1 MIARIWTGA
10 VVQEDGDE
18 YAEYMRETGLR
29 EYRDTPG
36 NRGVYMFRRDLG
48 NETEFMMFTL
58 WESIEAV
65 KAFAG
70 DKYERAVFYPEDDR
84 FLVRRDLE
92 VVHYD
97 VDAQHTGSREPEE
110 G

>member
-10 VVQEDGDE
+10 VHKADADE
-18 YAEYMRETGLR
+18 YAEYMRQTGLR
-29 EYRDTPG
+29 EYRATAG
-36 NRGVYMFRRDLG
+36 NRGAWMLRRDVG
-48 NETEFMMFTL
+48 NDTEFMMFTL
-58 WESIEAV
+58 WDSIDAV

-70 DKYERAVFYPEDDR
+70 DEPEKAVFYPEDDR

-97 VDAQHTGSREPEE
+97 VDGHPD
-110 G
+110 

>member
-10 VVQEDGDE
+10 VRKTDGDE
-18 YAEYMRETGLR
+18 YAEYMRQTGLR
-29 EYRDTPG
+29 EYKETAG
-36 NRGVYMFRRDLG
+36 NRGAWMLRRDAG
-48 NETEFMMFTL
+48 EDTEFMMFTL
-58 WESIEAV
+58 WDSIEAV

-70 DKYERAVFYPEDDR
+70 DEPEKAVFYPKDDR

-92 VVHYD
+92 VVHYE
-97 VDAQHTGSREPEE
+97 VDGRP

>member
-10 VVQEDGDE
+10 VLKADGDE
-18 YAEYMRETGLR
+18 YAEYLRETGLR
-29 EYRDTPG
+29 EYRATPG
-36 NRGVYMFRRDLG
+36 NLGAYMLRRDLG
-48 NETEFMMFTL
+48 KETEFMMFTL

-70 DKYERAVFYPEDDR
+70 DEHERAVFYPEDDR

-92 VVHYD
+92 VVHYE
-97 VDAQHTGSREPEE
+97 VRL
-110 G
+110 